1 LILNQKS
8 KGYEFD
14 MMNFVV
20 QNNLVN
26 YGQSAPTLVTPFT
39 INKQNYLLFIQDTDQ
54 RLKELE
60 ESIQD
65 TEETK

>member
-1 LILNQKS
+1 
-8 KGYEFD
+8 

-26 YGQSAPTLVTPFT
+26 YGQLAPTLVTPFT

-65 TEETK
+65 TEETR